1 MSSDK
6 IVMDSVELANSGST
20 IQGNSS
26 SLGGMV
32 TQFYSNVA
40 TLTSS
45 EVWSGEDAME
55 ASKVADSM
63 RTDLNTIVEIVNGL
77 GEDFVRTADTFDA
90 TVEQNKSKI
99 AQV

>member
-1 MSSDK
+1 
-6 IVMDSVELANSGST
+6 
-20 IQGNSS
+20 
-26 SLGGMV
+26 
-32 TQFYSNVA
+32 
-40 TLTSS
+40 
-45 EVWSGEDAME
+45 ME

>member
-1 MSSDK
+1 
-6 IVMDSVELANSGST
+6 
-20 IQGNSS
+20 
-26 SLGGMV
+26 MV

-77 GEDFVRTADTFDA
+77 GEDFVRTADSFDV

>member
-1 MSSDK
+1 MSNDK
-6 IVMDSVELANSGST
+6 IVMDTVDLSNSGSA
-20 IQGNSS
+20 IQNNSS
-26 SLGGMV
+26 SFGGMV
-32 TQFYSNVA
+32 NQFYSYIG

-55 ASKVADSM
+55 ANKVAESM
-63 RTDLNTIVEIVNGL
+63 KTDLNTITDIINGL

-90 TVEQNKSKI
+90 TVEENKAKI